1 MAFDR
6 GPCGRAACSNTG
18 LTASSVD
25 SYMHEVLVLLQAGAC
40 NRHGSDQDA
49 TDQALHTVAV

>member
-1 MAFDR
+1 MGEQR
-6 GPCGRAACSNTG
+6 GSNTG